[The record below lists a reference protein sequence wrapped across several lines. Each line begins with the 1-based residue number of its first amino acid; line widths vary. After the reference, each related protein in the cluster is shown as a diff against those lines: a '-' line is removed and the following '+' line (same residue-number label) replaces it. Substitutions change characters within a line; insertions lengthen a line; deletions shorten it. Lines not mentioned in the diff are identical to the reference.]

1 MSDGLHVR
9 LEQNLPIPL
18 ETTLH
23 CAAGE
28 VLALVGPSG
37 SGKSTLLRSI
47 AGLYQ
52 AKTGRIQCGDKLWFD
67 SAAGINVATA
77 NRRIGMVFQHFALFP
92 HLTAL
97 ENIAEAMLHHPKQE
111 RYARAKAWLQRVHL
125 NGLEHRLPRQLSGGQ
140 QQRVAVARALA
151 REPEVLL
158 LDEPFSAVDRS
169 TRESL
174 YQELSDLRDELKMPV
189 ILVTHD
195 IDEATLLADRM
206 SILDEGK
213 ILQTDT
219 PDRLLQAPNS
229 HKVAKLMG
237 MRNIF
242 SGQVLSQE
250 SSHTLINWEGTALK
264 VSTQSAFAVGSSVT
278 WAMPTSGVLL
288 MPTRNRNTDTLDNV
302 IDVEINK
309 MWALGEQYRIS
320 VMHHANGLTMNVPR
334 HIAQRY
340 KLAVGQRLQVRLRGE
355 TIHLMPPQQ

>member
-1 MSDGLHVR
+1 MSDGLHVH
-9 LEQNLPIPL
+9 LKQDAPIPL
-18 ETTLH
+18 DTTIH

-37 SGKSTLLRSI
+37 SGKSTLLRCI
-47 AGLYQ
+47 AGLHK
-52 AKTGRIQCGDKLWFD
+52 AKNGRIVCGDDVWFD
-67 SAAGINVATA
+67 SSTQVNVATA
-77 NRRIGMVFQHFALFP
+77 KRRIGMVFQQFALFP
-92 HLTAL
+92 HLSAL
-97 ENIAEAMLHHPKQE
+97 ENIAEAMLQYSKPE
-111 RYARAKAWLQRVHL
+111 RLVRAQRWLERVHL
-125 NGLEHRLPRQLSGGQ
+125 DDLGHRLPRQLSGGQ

-174 YQELSDLRDELKMPV
+174 YQELSELRDELKMPV

-219 PDRLLQAPNS
+219 PDQLLQAPNS
-229 HKVAKLMG
+229 YKVARLMG

-242 SGQVLSQE
+242 TGRVLAQE
-250 SSHTLINWEGTALK
+250 NTHTLIDWQGSPLR
-264 VSTQSAFAVGSSVT
+264 VSTHSHYAAGSAIT

-288 MPTRNRNTDTLDNV
+288 MPSRARSTDALDNIV
-302 IDVEINK
+302 DVQVQT
-309 MWALGEQYRIS
+309 MLALGEQYRIS
-320 VMHHANGLTMNVPR
+320 VLHRGQPLTMSVPR

-340 KLAVGQRLQVRLRGE
+340 KLELDQHLQVRLRGE
-355 TIHLMPPQQ
+355 TIHLMPPDQ